1 MAHDPSPSF
10 AQRYGL
16 WWRLLAIAIVFLIG
30 AAGIW
35 LALRSDEGLDIGM
48 SDLVHGEAR
57 RLEPMQPAGAP
68 LRTDQGGT
76 DRVYLLSTQQETIIP
91 LRLRRSLS
99 ERAPRHLLHVDL
111 WAIDVASARLAW
123 RKRLRTYEGQA
134 RRGIDLRSFDL
145 FGADGGTLW
154 LNVREPLAV
163 ALSDGRILAD
173 GARIDAANPRVAG
186 KRVDRLG
193 YVGFGKHGLQLTL
206 DDATQW
212 RIDGVDFTAQPRDTP
227 ARDPARIVAPEKAHT
242 STDRFQLRGLPIGDR
257 WLGMLTDAEAELLS
271 KPPVVPGR
279 KPGERRGVM
288 EEFLE
293 SQHVPQPLTPHPQPY
308 RLWSARVVQVSAAPR
323 GWSKD
328 LPDNWGMRPQF
339 SDYAPLPEAPS
350 FLQAG
355 LLGNGVG
362 EIPLWYRQPDSVLV
376 LHYDKIG
383 GAGHLQVTRVAGPG
397 GNIVWKTA
405 LPLHDL
411 QAVMR
416 REGLPLAL
424 FGSEDVEV
432 EAPKRD
438 EEPIVT
444 HRRIVTLD
452 TASGRALP
460 FDLTAESLK
469 IAAAPE

>member
-1 MAHDPSPSF
+1 MADDSTPQSAPR
-10 AQRYGL
+10 QL
-16 WWRLLAIAIVFLIG
+16 LWRLLAIVFVLLFG

-35 LALRSDEGLDIGM
+35 LALRSDEGADIGLA
-48 SDLVHGEAR
+48 DLVRGEAR

-68 LRTDQGGT
+68 LRTDQGGA
-76 DRVYLLSTQQETIIP
+76 DRVYLLSTQQETIVP
-91 LRLRRSLS
+91 LRLRRSLNAR
-99 ERAPRHLLHVDL
+99 EPRQLLHVDL
-111 WAIDVASARLAW
+111 WAIDVADAKLAW

-145 FGADGGTLW
+145 FGADRGTLW

-173 GARIDAANPRVAG
+173 GARIEAVNPRLAG
-186 KRVDRLG
+186 KRVDRAG
-193 YVGFGKHGLQLTL
+193 YVAFGSHGLQLTL

-212 RIDGVDFTAQPRDTP
+212 NIDGTDFSARPRATT
-227 ARDPARIVAPEKAHT
+227 ARDPQRIVAPEKAHT

-257 WLGMLTDAEAELLS
+257 WLGMLTDAEAEQLS

-279 KPGERRGVM
+279 KPGERRGAM

-293 SQHVPQPLTPHPQPY
+293 SQHVPQPLEPRPQPY
-308 RLWSARVVQVSAAPR
+308 RLWSARVAQVSAAPR

-328 LPDNWGMRPQF
+328 LPDNWGKRPQF
-339 SDYAPLPEAPS
+339 SDYAPLPEGPS

-383 GAGHLQVTRVAGPG
+383 GAGHLQVTRIAGPA
-397 GNIVWKTA
+397 GNIVWKAA

-416 REGLPLAL
+416 REGQPLAL
-424 FGSEDVEV
+424 FGSEAVEV
-432 EAPKRD
+432 EAPARD
-438 EEPIVT
+438 EEPVVT
-444 HRRIVTLD
+444 HRRIVSLD
-452 TASGRALP
+452 TATGRVLP

-469 IAAAPE
+469 IEAAP